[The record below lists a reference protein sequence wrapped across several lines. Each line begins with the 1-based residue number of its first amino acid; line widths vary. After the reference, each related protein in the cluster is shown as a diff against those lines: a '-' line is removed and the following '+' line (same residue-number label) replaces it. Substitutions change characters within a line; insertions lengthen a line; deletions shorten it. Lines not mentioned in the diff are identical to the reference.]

1 MAESINKINYIS
13 DAIAG
18 ITEQTNLLALNASI
32 EAARAGEAGKGF
44 AVVAEEIRKLA
55 EQSKES
61 TDEIKEIVS
70 DISKKSGNSTTAMDE
85 SMSMLM
91 EQDKSI
97 ESTKEIFNK
106 IVDSIKGLAFS
117 MKLINDSTHDM
128 NGDKEIVTSEINEIS
143 NISQEVAS
151 VSEEVTASSEEVT
164 ATMNELAPVSYTHLL
179 Q

>member
-1 MAESINKINYIS
+1 
-13 DAIAG
+13 
-18 ITEQTNLLALNASI
+18 
-32 EAARAGEAGKGF
+32 
-44 AVVAEEIRKLA
+44 
-55 EQSKES
+55 
-61 TDEIKEIVS
+61 
-70 DISKKSGNSTTAMDE
+70 
-85 SMSMLM
+85 M

-164 ATMNELAPVSYTHLL
+164 ATMNELAQYTDNLNIIAERL
-179 Q
+179 KEQLKKFEL